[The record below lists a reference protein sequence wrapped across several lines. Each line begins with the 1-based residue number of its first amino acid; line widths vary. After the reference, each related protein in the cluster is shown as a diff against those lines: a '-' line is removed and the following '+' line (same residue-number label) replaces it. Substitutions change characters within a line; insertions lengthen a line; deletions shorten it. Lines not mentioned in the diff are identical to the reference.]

1 MREVTFVLGPDH
13 QPAEIWDVMGSAGI
27 VMEASCTFPSVEGR
41 AVRVVLRD
49 EDVEKGKAAALAAGF
64 GPLDETEVIIANIE
78 LKPGGLGQLAR
89 KVADAGVKVHILY
102 MATGNRVVI
111 GGDDL
116 GKVAD
121 LV

>member
-1 MREVTFVLGPDH
+1 MRT
-13 QPAEIWDVMGSAGI
+13 
-27 VMEASCTFPSVEGR
+27 
-41 AVRVVLRD
+41 
-49 EDVEKGKAAALAAGF
+49 ALAAGF
-64 GPLDETEVIIANIE
+64 GPLDETEVIIANIDV
-78 LKPGGLGQLAR
+78 KPGGLGQLAR
-89 KVADAGVKVHILY
+89 KVADAGVKLHILY